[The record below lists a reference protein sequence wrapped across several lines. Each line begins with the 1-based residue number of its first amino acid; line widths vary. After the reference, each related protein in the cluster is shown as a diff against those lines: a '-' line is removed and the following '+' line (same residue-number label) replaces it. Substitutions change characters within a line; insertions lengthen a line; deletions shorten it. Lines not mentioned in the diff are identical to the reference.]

1 MNVTPEGYF
10 KPTEIIVNGVCAIT
24 QNYDRGYFRNVA
36 NYQLTKLA
44 STMRCVVITAD
55 RGVIPVNMYLIGL
68 AGSGYS
74 KGHSLNIIRD
84 NVIETFRDNFIENTL
99 PAIADKKLFD
109 LATKRSIKTGSD
121 FEEELKKLTEE
132 YRGTGEFLFNFD
144 SGTSAAFKQQRHKG
158 LLIGAGA
165 LSFEMDEIAKNMT
178 GNQELL
184 TNYLETFD
192 VGVIGTKLIKNTK
205 ESVRVKEIHGAVPT
219 NMMLFG
225 THDILFDGSK
235 LEKEF
240 DDLLVTGYARRC
252 FFSYVEQ
259 SITKQLSAEE
269 IYNVATDPT
278 MRNNLAATLKT
289 LGQLA
294 DMINFNK
301 EIYESKEQAIRRIQY
316 MIDCQEKAKLLGTNE
331 VARKAELSHRY
342 FKATKL
348 AGTYA
353 FIVGSH
359 EITEELWNAAVLA
372 TEDSGKAFERMMT
385 RDKSYVRLA
394 KYLSNKTEVTQADM
408 VSEIPWFKGT
418 EAFRRDQLTLAIAW
432 GYKNN
437 TIIKKNYLDG
447 IEFLSGESLKE
458 TDLSNMIMSI
468 IIAPGDAQAA
478 GFEPR
483 FKQWNEVYIGT
494 QIENLHWCNHHFLNN
509 YRQECDAIPRF
520 NMLVLD
526 IDEGIDLA
534 TAKLLMKD
542 YTYLVYITK
551 RHTSE
556 HNRFRLVMPISHEL
570 NLNAEEYKEFMYN
583 VVNWLPFKTVD
594 DTHQRSKKWLANK
607 GHYEYNEGILLDA
620 LQFIP
625 KTSKAEE
632 KKKRLLDTQSLSN
645 IERWFVDKFKD
656 GNRSNQMIKYALL
669 LVDSGLSE
677 QEVQSKVLDLN
688 EKLSNKLDEGEIHST
703 IFITVS
709 KAIQKRN

>member
-1 MNVTPEGYF
+1 MNVTTEGYF
-10 KPTEIIVNGVCAIT
+10 KPTEIIVDGVCAIT

-55 RGVIPVNMYLIGL
+55 RGVIPVNFYLIGL

-259 SITKQLSAEE
+259 SVTKQLSAEE
-269 IYNVATDPT
+269 IYNVATDTT

-359 EITEELWNAAVLA
+359 EVTEELWNAAVLA

-437 TIIKKNYLDG
+437 TIIKKNYIDG

-458 TDLSNMIMSI
+458 TNLKNMIIS
-468 IIAPGDAQAA
+468 GSNDLAQ
-478 GFEPR
+478 GYKPR
-483 FKQWNEVYIGT
+483 LKDWNELGNIS
-494 QIENLHWCNHHFLNN
+494 QLPNFHWCNHHFIDE
-509 YRQECDAIPRF
+509 YRQESNAYPGF
-520 NMLVLD
+520 NMIVID

-534 TAKLLMKD
+534 TTKLLLKD
-542 YTYLVYITK
+542 YTYLVYTTK

-556 HNRFRLVMPISHEL
+556 HNRFRIVMPISHEL
-570 NLNAEEYKEFMYN
+570 KMNADDFKEFMSNIYS
-583 VVNWLPFKTVD
+583 WLPFKVD
-594 DTHQRSKKWLANK
+594 DQTNQRSRKWMSHVGNF
-607 GHYEYNEGILLDA
+607 EYNEGILLDA
-620 LQFIP
+620 LLFIP

-632 KKKRLLDTQSLSN
+632 YKKTILDTQSLSN
-645 IERWFVDKFKD
+645 IERWFLTKFKD
-656 GNRSNQMIKYALL
+656 NNRNVLFIKYALM
-669 LVDSGLSE
+669 LVDSGLPE
-677 QEVQSKVLDLN
+677 HEIQSRVLSLN
-688 EKLSNKLDEGEIHST
+688 DKLRDKLEEEEFHRTVFVS
-703 IFITVS
+703 VS
-709 KAIQKRN
+709 KAINKRN